1 VIESAALADL
11 PVQVDNKYKNI
22 NVTFPQAVQFVI
34 TAQLSDTPATQQ
46 LLNLTRNGALGV
58 VTRIN
63 TLKRQGAIQP

>member
-1 VIESAALADL
+1 M
-11 PVQVDNKYKNI
+11 
-22 NVTFPQAVQFVI
+22 I